1 MLLMLLV
8 LVPLLAGLLC
18 WRLREPA
25 ALERVNL
32 FAFALNAALAVW
44 LGAKVLAQDT
54 VEAFGGFLRVD
65 SLSALV
71 VGLNAFVALACGVYA
86 VGYLRQEQR
95 LGKVNPALLRRYY
108 VLTPVFVGTM
118 MAAPLL
124 NNLGLLWVAIEST
137 TLASVLLVRFYN
149 QKSSLEAAWKY
160 IIIGSAGI
168 ALALF
173 GTVLV
178 YSSAVQVVGL
188 EAGNGFNWS
197 VLRGVADQCQKAPMR
212 LGFILVLVGYGT
224 KAGLAPMHTWKPD
237 AYAEAPVP
245 SAALLGAAFIN
256 CAIYGIMRF
265 YALATQCLGRQYT
278 GHLLVL
284 FGVAS
289 ILIAAPFVVIQR
301 NFRRLLAY
309 SSIDHAG
316 IMVAAL
322 GFGGALGA
330 LAAMLHMVFHS
341 VTKPLLFFCAGN
353 VQQHYGS
360 PHFRKISGVIHTLPL
375 TGGLFLV
382 AAFAVTGLPPFSLF
396 QSEFL
401 ALSAA
406 LAADRPWAAGFF
418 IAGVVAIF
426 AGFLVRISR
435 LSLGQPAPVMS
446 PIPNPDLNPNLNPHL
461 NPYSPQPARDA
472 APGAEGPWKL
482 GAMLLV
488 AAPVFTLGLYLPAPL
503 YELAR
508 RAAQT
513 IGVAP

>member
-1 MLLMLLV
+1 MLLTLLV
-8 LVPLLAGLLC
+8 LVPLLAGALC
-18 WRLREPA
+18 WRLREPVL
-25 ALERVNL
+25 LERINL
-32 FAFALNAALAVW
+32 LAFAVNAVLAVW
-44 LGAKVLAQDT
+44 LGVEVLARGT
-54 VEAFGGFLRVD
+54 VERMGGFLRAD
-65 SLSALV
+65 SLSVLV
-71 VGLNAFVALACGVYA
+71 VGLNAFVALACGIYA
-86 VGYLRQEQR
+86 VGFLREELR
-95 LGKVNPALLRRYY
+95 LGKINTALLRRYY
-108 VLTPVFVGTM
+108 VLTPIFVGTM
-118 MAAPLL
+118 MAVPLF

-137 TLASVLLVRFYN
+137 TLASVLLVRYYN

-178 YSSAVQVVGL
+178 YSSAVNVVGL
-188 EAGNGFNWS
+188 EAENSFNWS
-197 VLRGVADQCQKAPMR
+197 VLIGVAGECQKAPMR
-212 LGFILVLVGYGT
+212 LGFLMVLVGYGT

-265 YALATQCLGRQYT
+265 FALAAQCLGHEYA

-284 FGVAS
+284 FGIAS
-289 ILIAAPFVVIQR
+289 ILIAAPFVLVQR

-322 GFGGALGA
+322 GFGGGLGA

-360 PHFRKISGVIHTLPL
+360 PHFRKITGVIHTLPW
-375 TGGLFLV
+375 TGVLFLV
-382 AAFAVTGLPPFSLF
+382 GALAVTGVPPFSLF

-406 LAADRPWAAGFF
+406 FAADRPWAAGLFV
-418 IAGVVAIF
+418 AGIVVIF
-426 AGFLVRISR
+426 AGFLLHISK
-435 LSLGQPAPVMS
+435 LSLGQPARGAV
-446 PIPNPDLNPNLNPHL
+446 
-461 NPYSPQPARDA
+461 
-472 APGAEGPWKL
+472 PGKEGRWKL

-488 AAPVFTLGLYLPAPL
+488 ALPVIALGLFLPAPL
-503 YELAR
+503 LELIR
-508 RAAQT
+508 RAADI
-513 IGVAP
+513 IGGSR